1 MVLGYRTILTV
12 LGVNDPEDDL
22 NNAIV
27 TAQAVDAHLSVV
39 VIAIPAPPPFGASAE
54 MISAVR
60 LEERQGDMAKLTE
73 RTKQVEEQLASS
85 GLSFDVQD
93 LYTESAWADEEI
105 AERALYVDL
114 TLIGRRVA
122 RDGELCRRIV
132 SGILFQAPAPL
143 LLNFTDQ
150 ATDLKPCSVMVAWN
164 SRIEAARAVQQA
176 LPILRQAREVRLIL
190 VDPPAKASASG
201 EDPGADVAAYLA
213 RQGVT
218 VTAETVAGGTRPV
231 GDILKQ
237 RAREIGAD
245 LIVMGAY
252 GHSRLREK
260 FLGGVTRSMIET
272 ADRPLFLSH

>member
-190 VDPPAKASASG
+190 VDPPAKAS
-201 EDPGADVAAYLA
+201 VA